1 MVDYERQMI
10 KRHLNEMKR
19 IADALERIVHVFDGG
34 EVRSLFDIEKDTGTD
49 TPFVFNPADI
59 ERRDDNYLETEGD

>member
-10 KRHLNEMKR
+10 ERHLNEMKR
-19 IADALERIVHVFDGG
+19 IAGALERITHVLDRE
-34 EVRSLFDIEKDTGTD
+34 EVKVKIDTKTD
-49 TPFVFNPADI
+49 TPFVFNPVDI